1 MREGLGS
8 NAHGQAGAVISAIKS
23 HTELDTA
30 GRLAL
35 VAGSLG
41 HEHGGRECALHRLLL
56 QAGDTPAVAEVHGR
70 RAVGL

>member
-41 HEHGGRECALHRLLL
+41 REYKRLRKKNSVTRPAPFVSGPSPDEGGDH
-56 QAGDTPAVAEVHGR
+56 V
-70 RAVGL
+70 